1 MCLSL
6 LLLHIQNNYTHVSF
20 KTLLSITNTLHKLKS
35 MAIDNKANCFWMVK
49 GCIKTK
55 TYNDKTIKIIK
66 LIIPFWHL
74 YLNLKQ
80 SILKQGKQ
88 NTRKSRFWCTK
99 IRISAKSSYSIFRLS
114 LMKQILW
121 TEEMT
126 FLSYICH
133 IK

>member
-1 MCLSL
+1 LCKNLFIL
-6 LLLHIQNNYTHVSF
+6 NFQNNYIHVSF
-20 KTLLSITNTLHKLKS
+20 EFLPSIAYTLHAMISFMMINWLFL
-35 MAIDNKANCFWMVK
+35 N
-49 GCIKTK
+49 GQGYIKTK
-55 TYNDKTIKIIK
+55 TYNNKAILIIK
-66 LIIPFWHL
+66 LIIPIWHP

-121 TEEMT
+121 TGEMT
-126 FLSYICH
+126 FLSYICL